1 MALHKVSSARNK
13 VPSRRSSLVSRAAL
27 AAASAAVLTAT
38 FTSAC
43 SGGSGNEA
51 ISQNMDGRGPITY
64 VEGKDTTET
73 GAVKQL
79 IERWN
84 STHPDEQVTFK
95 EQSNDASQQYDDLS
109 QHMQAKQSDY
119 DVMALDVPWTAE
131 FAAKGW
137 LQPLKDS
144 FAVDTATLLSP
155 TVASATY
162 KGTLYAAPRN
172 TNGGLLYYRKD
183 LVPNPPKTWSEL
195 LADCGA
201 AHDPQTGCYG
211 GQFAPYEGLT
221 VSAAEAINAFGGTFV
236 GPDGKTPTVDS
247 PQARAGLQVL
257 VDAYKNG
264 QIPKEAISF
273 KEPESQNAFAQ
284 GKLMFLRT
292 WPNFY
297 GVAEGDS
304 SAVKGNVGVAPLPG
318 KDGIGA
324 STLGGYNAGISSYSK
339 HKATALDFL
348 RFMTGEDAQR
358 IVAEGALPP
367 VQQSMY
373 DDPALIAKFPYLPA
387 LKDSIAS
394 AVPRPVTPYY
404 PAVSKAIQDNAYA
417 ALTGEKTVDEAITGM
432 QQGIQTAGS

>member
-1 MALHKVSSARNK
+1 MALNKVS
-13 VPSRRSSLVSRAAL
+13 SRRSSLVSRAAL
-27 AAASAAVLTAT
+27 AALSTALLTAGL
-38 FTSAC
+38 TSAC
-43 SGGSGNEA
+43 SSGDGNGA
-51 ISQNMDGRGPITY
+51 TSQNLSGRGPITY
-64 VEGKDTTET
+64 VEGKDTTES

-84 STHPDEQVTFK
+84 AAHPDEKVTFK
-95 EQSNDASQQYDDLS
+95 EQSNDASQQYDDLA
-109 QHMQAKQSDY
+109 QHMRAKQPDY

-137 LQPLKDS
+137 IQPLEDS
-144 FAVDTATLLSP
+144 FAVDTSTLLSP

-183 LVPNPPKTWSEL
+183 LVPNPPRTWSEL
-195 LADCGA
+195 LARCDA
-201 AHDPQTGCYG
+201 ARDLQIGCYA

-221 VSAAEAINAFGGTFV
+221 VNTAEVINGFGGTFV
-236 GPDGKTPTVDS
+236 GPDGKTPTVNS

-264 QIPKEAISF
+264 NIPKEAISF

-297 GVAEGDS
+297 GVANADS
-304 SAVKGNVGVAPLPG
+304 SVVKGNFGVAPLPG

-324 STLGGYNAGISSYSK
+324 STLGGYNAAISSFSK
-339 HKATALDFL
+339 NKATALDFL
-348 RFMTGEDAQR
+348 RFMISEDAQR
-358 IVAEGALPP
+358 IVAEGAFPP
-367 VQQSMY
+367 VRQSMY

-417 ALTGEKTVDEAITGM
+417 ALTGTKSVDDAITGM
-432 QQGIQTAGS
+432 QKGIQAAGS

>member
-1 MALHKVSSARNK
+1 MALNKVS
-13 VPSRRSSLVSRAAL
+13 SRRSSLVSRAAL
-27 AAASAAVLTAT
+27 AALSAALLTAG

-43 SGGSGNEA
+43 SSGDGNDA
-51 ISQNMDGRGPITY
+51 TSQNLSGRGPITY
-64 VEGKDTTET
+64 VEGKDTTES

-84 STHPDEQVTFK
+84 AAHPDEKVTFK
-95 EQSNDASQQYDDLS
+95 EQSNDASQQYDDLA
-109 QHMQAKQSDY
+109 QHMRAKQSDY

-137 LQPLKDS
+137 IQPLKDS
-144 FAVDTATLLSP
+144 FAVDTSTLLSP

-183 LVPNPPKTWSEL
+183 LVPNPPRTWSEL
-195 LADCGA
+195 LAQCGA
-201 AHDPQTGCYG
+201 ARDPQIGCYA

-221 VSAAEAINAFGGTFV
+221 VNTAEVINGFGGTFV
-236 GPDGKTPTVDS
+236 GPDGKTPTVNS
-247 PQARAGLQVL
+247 PQSRAGLQVL

-264 QIPKEAISF
+264 DIPKEAITF

-297 GVAEGDS
+297 GVANADS
-304 SAVKGNVGVAPLPG
+304 SVVKGNFGVAPLPG

-324 STLGGYNAGISSYSK
+324 STLGGYNAAISAFSK
-339 HKATALDFL
+339 NKATALDFL
-348 RFMTGEDAQR
+348 RFMISEDAQR
-358 IVAEGALPP
+358 IVAEGAFPP
-367 VQQSMY
+367 VRQSMY

-417 ALTGEKTVDEAITGM
+417 ALTGTKSVDDAITGM
-432 QQGIQTAGS
+432 QKGIQAAGS

>member
-1 MALHKVSSARNK
+1 MALNTVS
-13 VPSRRSSLVSRAAL
+13 SRRSFLLSRAAM
-27 AAASAAVLTAT
+27 AAASAALLIGA

-43 SGGSGNEA
+43 SSGGGGESAAG
-51 ISQNMDGRGPITY
+51 QNLTGRGPITY
-64 VEGKDTTET
+64 VEGQDTSET

-84 STHPDEQVTFK
+84 TAHPDEKVTFK
-95 EQSNDASQQYDDLS
+95 EQSNDASQQYDDMA
-109 QHMQAKQSDY
+109 QHMRAKQSDY
-119 DVMALDVPWTAE
+119 DVLALDVPWTAE

-137 LQPLKDS
+137 IQPLKDS
-144 FAVDTATLLSP
+144 FAIDTSTLLSP

-183 LVPNPPKTWSEL
+183 LVPNPPKTWTEML
-195 LADCGA
+195 QDCGVA
-201 AHDPQTGCYG
+201 RDHGIGCYA

-221 VSAAEAINAFGGTFV
+221 VNAAEVINAYGGTFV
-236 GPDGKTPTVDS
+236 GPDGKTPTVNS

-257 VDAYKNG
+257 ADAYKNG
-264 QIPKEAISF
+264 DIPKEAISF

-284 GKLMFLRT
+284 GKLLFLRT

-297 GVAEGDS
+297 GVANADS
-304 SAVKGNVGVAPLPG
+304 SAVKGNFGVAPLPG
-318 KDGIGA
+318 KDSIGA
-324 STLGGYNAGISSYSK
+324 STLGGYNAAISAYSK

-348 RFMTGEDAQR
+348 RFLISEDAQH

-367 VQQSMY
+367 VRASLY
-373 DDPALIAKFPYLPA
+373 DDPALIAKFPYMPA
-387 LKDSIAS
+387 LKDSVAS

-404 PAVSKAIQDNAYA
+404 TAVSKAIQDNAYA
-417 ALTGEKTVDEAITGM
+417 ALTGTKSVDAAIVGM
-432 QQGIQTAGS
+432 QKGIEAAGS

>member
-1 MALHKVSSARNK
+1 MALNTVS
-13 VPSRRSSLVSRAAL
+13 SRRSSLVSRAAL
-27 AAASAAVLTAT
+27 AAASAALLTAT

-43 SGGSGNEA
+43 SSGGGNNPTSE
-51 ISQNMDGRGPITY
+51 NLGGRGPITY

-73 GAVKQL
+73 GAVKNL
-79 IERWN
+79 IDRWN
-84 STHPDEQVTFK
+84 AAHPDEKVTFK
-95 EQSNDASQQYDDLS
+95 EQSNDASQQYDDLA
-109 QHMQAKQSDY
+109 QHLKAKQSDY

-137 LQPLKDS
+137 IQPLKDS
-144 FAVDTATLLSP
+144 FSIDTATLLSP

-183 LVPNPPKTWSEL
+183 LVPNPPKTWTEL
-195 LADCGA
+195 LGDCAVAKDKGI
-201 AHDPQTGCYG
+201 GCYA

-221 VSAAEAINAFGGTFV
+221 VNSAEVINAYGGTFV

-247 PQARAGLQVL
+247 PQSRAGLQVL

-264 QIPKEAISF
+264 DIPKEAISF

-284 GKLMFLRT
+284 GKLLFLRT

-297 GVAEGDS
+297 GVANADS
-304 SAVKGNVGVAPLPG
+304 SVVKGDTAVAPLPG

-324 STLGGYNAGISSYSK
+324 STLGGYNAAISAYSK

-348 RFMTGEDAQR
+348 RFLISEDAQR
-358 IVAEGALPP
+358 IVAEGAFPP
-367 VQQSMY
+367 VRASLY

-387 LKDSIAS
+387 LKDSVAS
-394 AVPRPVTPYY
+394 AVPRPLTPYY
-404 PAVSKAIQDNAYA
+404 NAVSKAIQDNAYA
-417 ALTGEKTVDEAITGM
+417 ALTGSKSVDDAVTGM
-432 QQGIQTAGS
+432 KKGIEAAGS

>member
-1 MALHKVSSARNK
+1 MALNTVS
-13 VPSRRSSLVSRAAL
+13 SRRSFLLSRAAM
-27 AAASAAVLTAT
+27 AAASAALLIGA

-43 SGGSGNEA
+43 SSGGGESAAG
-51 ISQNMDGRGPITY
+51 QNLTGRGPITY
-64 VEGKDTTET
+64 VEGQDTSET

-84 STHPDEQVTFK
+84 TAHPDEKVTFK
-95 EQSNDASQQYDDLS
+95 EQSNDASQQYDDMA
-109 QHMQAKQSDY
+109 QHMRAKQSDY
-119 DVMALDVPWTAE
+119 DVLALDVPWTAE

-137 LQPLKDS
+137 IQPLKDS
-144 FAVDTATLLSP
+144 FAIDTSTLLSP

-183 LVPNPPKTWSEL
+183 LVPNPPKTWTEML
-195 LADCGA
+195 QDCGVA
-201 AHDPQTGCYG
+201 RDHGIGCYA

-221 VSAAEAINAFGGTFV
+221 VNAAEVINAYGGTFV
-236 GPDGKTPTVDS
+236 GPDGKTPTVNS

-257 VDAYKNG
+257 ADAYKNG
-264 QIPKEAISF
+264 DIPKEAISF

-284 GKLMFLRT
+284 GKLLFLRT

-297 GVAEGDS
+297 GVANADS
-304 SAVKGNVGVAPLPG
+304 SAVKGNFGVAPLPG
-318 KDGIGA
+318 KDSIGA
-324 STLGGYNAGISSYSK
+324 STLGGYNAAISAYSK

-348 RFMTGEDAQR
+348 RFLISEDAQH

-367 VQQSMY
+367 VRASLY
-373 DDPALIAKFPYLPA
+373 DDPALIAKFPYMPA
-387 LKDSIAS
+387 LKDSVAS

-404 PAVSKAIQDNAYA
+404 TAVSKAIQDNAYA
-417 ALTGEKTVDEAITGM
+417 ALTGTKSVDAAIVGM
-432 QQGIQTAGS
+432 QKGIEAAGS